1 MLIPSRMYKTTKK
14 SSTDMIDVV
23 WPKKPS
29 AVLAKEEATEMRLKI
44 KRWQIRERP
53 FFYKAGRSIYQQTY

>member
-1 MLIPSRMYKTTKK
+1 
-14 SSTDMIDVV
+14 MIDVV